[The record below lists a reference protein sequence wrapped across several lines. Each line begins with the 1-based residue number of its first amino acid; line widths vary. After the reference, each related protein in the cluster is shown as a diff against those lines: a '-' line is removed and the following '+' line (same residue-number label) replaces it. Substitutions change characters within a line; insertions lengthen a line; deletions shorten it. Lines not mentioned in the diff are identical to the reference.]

1 MYFVPGYELRY
12 ALVAFRLKLI
22 DTSGKTDFTNTR
34 NIVNDD
40 VETPKVLNKVP
51 LVM

>member
-1 MYFVPGYELRY
+1 MHILTRKLGY

-22 DTSGKTDFTNTR
+22 DTSAKTDFTNTR

-40 VETPKVLNKVP
+40 VETPKVP